1 MTSTAAKIMIKI
13 HFEDFLANKFRAI
26 KNLSL
31 SDFDINP
38 FLIAT
43 VQSQL
48 GMTTPRDLAE
58 WLVRQRVERSMVTG
72 FGSILQRIA
81 REFSNEKP
89 LPNLTARITR
99 DGKIYNLIIKSGSK
113 HNLPVIQSIQRFL
126 LNSKKL
132 EPNSIPI
139 FGMCCGDKSTI
150 GSIVKKHGSGVK
162 QLVGKEFWTFISN
175 DAQCY
180 DVILEIATEVG
191 NKYTDPDGATLQQI
205 IDRKISYIE
214 AELKKLYSDNPKGF
228 WKAMLK
234 DA

>member
-1 MTSTAAKIMIKI
+1 MINTAAKIRIKI

-26 KNLSL
+26 KGLSL

-48 GMTTPRDLAE
+48 GMTAPRDLAE

-72 FGSILQRIA
+72 FGPILQRIA

-99 DGKIYNLIIKSGSK
+99 DGRIYNLIIKSGSK

-126 LNSKKL
+126 LNSKKS
-132 EPNSIPI
+132 EPDSIPI
-139 FGMCCGDKSTI
+139 FGMCCGNENTI
-150 GSIVKKHGSGVK
+150 GSIVKKHGSNVK

-175 DAQCY
+175 DSQCY
-180 DVILEIATEVG
+180 NAILEIAADVG
-191 NKYTDPDGATLQQI
+191 SKYTDPDGATLQQI

-214 AELKKLYSDNPKGF
+214 TELKKLYTDSPEGF
-228 WKAMLK
+228 WRAMLK